1 MVDSLIFDID
11 GTLWDSTYIVSDAWN
26 KVLNQKPEIALVITP
41 ELLKNKAT
49 ELRNLRSAHD
59 ENMARMRSIITGMDS
74 FFTGKAQQS
83 MVNEYDSMQPTF
95 ARFSEMIENY
105 AIFLDK
111 TANEFEDQ
119 AAVSS
124 AALRKNIVE

>member
-1 MVDSLIFDID
+1 MSYEKMGTNFISALLSAESFADILNLANYVARIVKYD
-11 GTLWDSTYIVSDAWN
+11 NQQLDEIIENREYIESEEARLEQEN
-26 KVLNQKPEIALVITP
+26 E
-41 ELLKNKAT
+41 ELKLLQLQA
-49 ELRNLRSAHD
+49 E
-59 ENMARMRSIITGMDS
+59 
-74 FFTGKAQQS
+74 AQQS